1 MTPSILRDSCGETFR
16 LAAIETLKRKMRV
29 RSWSFKKKILYS
41 FCLMVEASDHEYVL
55 HTRRIHVTRYNVV
68 RVGYIY
74 LFFER
79 VSMYNNAKR
88 TRGKLQRFI
97 STVLQFPA
105 TRYASAWQRPFPATR
120 YARA

>member
-1 MTPSILRDSCGETFR
+1 
-16 LAAIETLKRKMRV
+16 
-29 RSWSFKKKILYS
+29 
-41 FCLMVEASDHEYVL
+41 MVEASDHGYVL

-74 LFFER
+74 FFR
-79 VSMYNNAKR
+79 TITMYNNAKR

-105 TRYASAWQRPFPATR
+105 TRYASA
-120 YARA
+120 